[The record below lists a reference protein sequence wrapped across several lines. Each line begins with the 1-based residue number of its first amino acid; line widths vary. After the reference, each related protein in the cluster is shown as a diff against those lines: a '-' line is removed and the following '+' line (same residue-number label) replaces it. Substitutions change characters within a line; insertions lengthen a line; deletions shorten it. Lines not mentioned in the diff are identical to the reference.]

1 MRHRPALVLGA
12 LAALTL
18 VSAVLA
24 VGVGSVPIP
33 PSTTLRFF
41 TGGPVDPTAAVL
53 LQQVRLPRAGTA
65 ILAGVGLAVAGLL
78 MQTLFANPLAD
89 PFILGVSSGASLGV
103 AIAVLGGGTLAGGF
117 VAGLGLTGRAGL
129 VTAAALGALAVLM
142 LVLLLGR
149 WVRSVVALL
158 LIGVMIGS
166 ATTALVSLLLAFSAP
181 DRIQKYVLWG
191 LGSVSGTTW
200 PDLAFL
206 APAVLVGVGL
216 AAWIAPSLN
225 AMLLGERYAASMGVA
240 VGRVRT
246 AGIVA
251 TAVMAGAVTAF
262 CGPIAFVGIAV
273 PHLARLALGRA
284 DHRWLVPACAL
295 MGAVVLQLCSV
306 VAQLPGSDGVLPLN
320 VVTAAIGAPVVIAAL
335 LRSRTLAAGAAA

>member
-1 MRHRPALVLGA
+1 MRNRPALVLGA

-18 VSAVLA
+18 VTAVLA

-33 PSTTLRFF
+33 PGTTLRYFA
-41 TGGPVDPTAAVL
+41 GGQVDPTAAVL
-53 LQQVRLPRAGTA
+53 LQQVRLPRAVTA
-65 ILAGVGLAVAGLL
+65 MLAGIGLAVAGLL
-78 MQTLFANPLAD
+78 MQTIFANPLAD
-89 PFILGVSSGASLGV
+89 PYILGVSSGASLGV
-103 AIAVLGGGTLAGGF
+103 AVAVLGGGTLAGGF
-117 VAGLGLTGRAGL
+117 VAGLGLTGRAGV
-129 VTAAALGALAVLM
+129 VTAAAAGALAVLL

-166 ATTALVSLLLAFSAP
+166 ATTALVALLLAFSAP

-191 LGSVSGTTW
+191 LGSVGGTTW

-206 APAVLVGVGL
+206 APAVLLGVAL
-216 AAWIAPSLN
+216 AGSVAPSLN

-240 VGRVRT
+240 VGRIRIV
-246 AGIVA
+246 GIVA
-251 TAVMAGAVTAF
+251 TAVTAGAVTAF

-273 PHLARLALGRA
+273 PHLARMAVGRA

-295 MGAVVLQLCSV
+295 MGAVVLQLCAV
-306 VAQLPGSDGVLPLN
+306 VAQLPGSEGVLPLN
-320 VVTAAIGAPVVIAAL
+320 VVTAAIGAPVVILAL
-335 LRSRTLAAGAAA
+335 LRSRTWAAGAS